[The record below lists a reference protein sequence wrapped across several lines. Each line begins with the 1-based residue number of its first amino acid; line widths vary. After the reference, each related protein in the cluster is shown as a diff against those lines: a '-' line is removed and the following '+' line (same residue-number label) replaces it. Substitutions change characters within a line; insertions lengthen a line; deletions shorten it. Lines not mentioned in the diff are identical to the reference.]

1 VSQRTAPILGI
12 LIIAALIIT
21 IPAYNVVFCSE
32 QTSIPLI
39 KTHAHNDYLHDK
51 PLYEALEHGFTSIEV
66 DILLVY
72 GKLMVAHDL
81 WKIKPEW
88 TLQSLYLDP
97 LQDLVHLNE
106 GSVYPDWPHSV
117 ILLIDI
123 KSEAEPTYE
132 LLREVLAEYEDM
144 LTTFTPESTNLG
156 AITVIISGNRPKT
169 VMENE
174 DFRYAAMDGRLEDLK
189 TDINPNLIPLISD
202 NWKKHFSWQGN
213 GPMPEEE
220 RLKLREIVN
229 SAHEQGVK
237 IRFWATPDGPDVWE
251 ELLAADVDLINT
263 DDLGGL
269 QKFLMEH
276 CF

>member
-1 VSQRTAPILGI
+1 VSQRTAQILGV
-12 LIIAALIIT
+12 LIIATLIIT

-66 DILLVY
+66 DIFLVY

-174 DFRYAAMDGRLEDLK
+174 AFRYAALDGRLKDMENDV
-189 TDINPNLIPLISD
+189 NPNLIPLISD

-220 RLKLREIVN
+220 RLKLGKIVN

-251 ELLAADVDLINT
+251 ELLAADVDLIGT
-263 DDLGGL
+263 DDLSGL